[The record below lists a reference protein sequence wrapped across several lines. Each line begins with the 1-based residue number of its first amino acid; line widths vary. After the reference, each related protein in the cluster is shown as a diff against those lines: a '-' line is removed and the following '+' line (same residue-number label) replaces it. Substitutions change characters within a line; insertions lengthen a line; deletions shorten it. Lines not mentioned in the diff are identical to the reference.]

1 MPELLASWNPTLD
14 VWEGTQTNLF
24 SGHSDV
30 YSETLPTSGMTR
42 AGQLYALP
50 ILGRRIG
57 GNECSLLPTPTARDG
72 KDSTIGPAKHRP
84 DDTDT
89 LSRALGTI

>member
-30 YSETLPTSGMTR
+30 YSATLPTSGMTR
-42 AGQLYALP
+42 AGQLFALP
-50 ILGRRIG
+50 ISGRRTG
-57 GNECSLLPTPTARDG
+57 GNESSLLPTPTVGDHGGPEARSG
-72 KDSTIGPAKHRP
+72 KGFNPP
-84 DDTDT
+84 
-89 LSRALGTI
+89 LGEIVRGLC